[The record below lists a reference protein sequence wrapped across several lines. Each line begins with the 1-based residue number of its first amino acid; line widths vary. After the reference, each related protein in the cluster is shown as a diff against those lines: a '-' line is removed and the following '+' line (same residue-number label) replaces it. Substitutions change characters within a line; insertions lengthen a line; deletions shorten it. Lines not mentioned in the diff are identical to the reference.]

1 MLTQCGNDV
10 FQMYPRYFEPS
21 LRIATRGDMA
31 TSSGSDLCVM
41 KYVKEVFSH
50 GVCVT
55 VNEER
60 FVNGMQVSA
69 TDDWHVG
76 VSATDASL
84 VRHAISAD
92 VRAEKLMEKF
102 DCDVA
107 IASSTLVRLFD
118 VERQQ
123 GLGKVRA
130 IV

>member
-21 LRIATRGDMA
+21 LRIATRGDMV

-41 KYVKEVFSH
+41 KHVKEVFSH
-50 GVCVT
+50 GACVI

-60 FVNGMQVSA
+60 FVNGMQVS
-69 TDDWHVG
+69 TTEDWHVG
-76 VSATDASL
+76 VSAADASL

-92 VRAEKLMEKF
+92 VRAEELMEKF
-102 DCDVA
+102 DCDLA

-118 VERQQ
+118 IERQQ
-123 GLGKVRA
+123 GLGKVR
-130 IV
+130 VVV